1 MYIDECTSA
10 SYEGKIFLFL
20 RLLFHRCFGGTGGES
35 FGCAIVDVRGGRAG
49 V

>member
-10 SYEGKIFLFL
+10 SYERKNFSLFASS
-20 RLLFHRCFGGTGGES
+20 FHRCFGGTGGES
-35 FGCAIVDVRGGRAG
+35 FGFAIVDVRGGRAG